1 MGELSDD
8 EECEFFRKLESLQFP
23 DQRFRELIPWAV
35 QRWEAIGGLESVPWQ
50 WIMFLELCLCSF
62 LVPTAVLIPDPGIK
76 LYALIWA
83 FILHPGST
91 GTSNAIRRYADMI
104 AFMYAMVSD

>member
-23 DQRFRELIPWAV
+23 EQRFRELIPWAV
-35 QRWEAIGGLESVPWQ
+35 QRWEAIGALESVPWH

-76 LYALIWA
+76 LCGLIWA

-104 AFMYAMVSD
+104 DFMYALVSD